1 MMVMVFMPVVLILVM
16 TEMSLNNINEDEKA
30 LE

>member
-1 MMVMVFMPVVLILVM
+1 MVMVFMPVVLILVM
-16 TEMSLNNINEDEKA
+16 TEMSLNNINEDEKV